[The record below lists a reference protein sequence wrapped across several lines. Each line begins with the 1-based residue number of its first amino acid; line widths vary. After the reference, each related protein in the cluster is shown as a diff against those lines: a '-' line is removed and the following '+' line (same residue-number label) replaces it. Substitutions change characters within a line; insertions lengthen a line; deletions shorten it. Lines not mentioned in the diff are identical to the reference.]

1 MRRRPFDLMR
11 DYNQVLAM
19 HRVSWPLNFPGSPFS
34 EPAFRSVL
42 TRGQRHGGIYVYEQ
56 GGEIVGWLWLDFGVT
71 REVHVRQIQVAEAH
85 WGEGLGRQIMQDA
98 MTLCVARGYRVMT
111 LTVTK
116 SNTRALALYIGLGF
130 TLTQDDGD
138 RQRMQL
144 VLPIPLPV
152 ARNNTVKADKRGN

>member
-34 EPAFRSVL
+34 EPAFRSAL
-42 TRGQRHGGIYVYEQ
+42 AKGQRRGGIYVYEQ
-56 GGEIVGWLWLDFGVT
+56 AGQLLGWLWLDFGVT
-71 REVHVRQIQVAEAH
+71 REVHVRQIQVDEAH
-85 WGEGLGRQIMQDA
+85 WGQGVGRQIMEDA

-116 SNTRALALYIGLGF
+116 SNARALALYTGLGF

-138 RQRMQL
+138 RQQMRL
-144 VLPIPLPV
+144 VLPATQPV
-152 ARNNTVKADKRGN
+152 AQKE